1 MIALRRLR
9 LLPAVRSAWHSARGS
24 RTQRVWH
31 TGVAPSSGE
40 PGLPRARPSG
50 HSLVARYAVTWL
62 YLSGCIIAGLAFAA
76 VSSRDQAAVLGWAST
91 NVTNLRHDPLGSL
104 VASAF
109 IQPVSAVAWLALI
122 ALAVFGANR
131 VLGNWRTVLVCGTGH
146 VVGTLVSEGI
156 VAVRIAHGL
165 LPASDAHI
173 LDVGPSYIVVSALT
187 VVALYG
193 SWPARAAAALGFA
206 ALIFAGQIF
215 SGLSTLQVS
224 AVGHTVAITSSAL
237 LGSVLVWQ
245 IRRKHRRR
253 RDRLSPVPPD
263 GVGTQQAHSG

>member
-1 MIALRRLR
+1 
-9 LLPAVRSAWHSARGS
+9 
-24 RTQRVWH
+24 
-31 TGVAPSSGE
+31 
-40 PGLPRARPSG
+40 
-50 HSLVARYAVTWL
+50 VARHAVTWL

-76 VSSRDQAAVLGWAST
+76 VSSHDQAAVLGWAST